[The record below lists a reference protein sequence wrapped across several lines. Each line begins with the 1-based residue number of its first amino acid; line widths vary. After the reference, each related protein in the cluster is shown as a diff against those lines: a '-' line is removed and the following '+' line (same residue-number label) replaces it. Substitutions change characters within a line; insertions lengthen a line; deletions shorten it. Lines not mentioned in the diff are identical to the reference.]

1 MPNNVIILGAGASW
15 AAGVPLMGGFMDQ
28 MWNLAKRGR
37 HGDKVLSPDDTKLL
51 TDALAVRDEL
61 DTYHGRASLDVW
73 NLEEVLS
80 ILSLNALAGRGA
92 DKRKLELM
100 TRAIARTIEITCHV
114 QHSGSLDQPVFSG
127 AGRVQIYENFWHSL
141 FAWSRARND
150 EVPFIITFNYDLV
163 LERSLLH
170 AVTGT
175 NYNRQRAF
183 PSKGFVVDYHTS
195 VLPPVALGLKHV
207 NFHRQNDYHQTDY
220 GHILEEPVNTE
231 AANHFTKINLIKLHG
246 SNNFPKR
253 ARGRPA
259 VKDGGRRL
267 VEPADDPLILPPVFN
282 KASQSI
288 GAEAWAAAL
297 DALRCCKNLIVCG
310 YSLPLTDIYM
320 QYFLKAALGPNQNLN
335 KVFVFD
341 PCLFLPERKSDGDA
355 LKQRYSSNF
364 ASPIQKRIDYSPPG
378 PQSGFRDASL
388 GSLAHLVWL
397 LGEGPDSILFG

>member
-15 AAGVPLMGGFMDQ
+15 SAGVPLMGGFMDQ
-28 MWNLAKRGR
+28 MWNLAKRGK
-37 HGDKVLSPDDTKLL
+37 HHDKVLKQDDTKLL

-61 DTYHGRASLDVW
+61 DAYHGRASLDVW

-80 ILSLNALAGRGA
+80 ILSLNALAGRGS

-100 TRAIARTIEITCHV
+100 TRAIARTIEITCNVRHP
-114 QHSGSLDQPVFSG
+114 GSLDQPILSG
-127 AGRVQIYENFWHSL
+127 EGRVGTYESFWHSL

-150 EVPFIITFNYDLV
+150 EIPFIITFNYDLV

-170 AVTGT
+170 SVIGT
-175 NYNRQRAF
+175 NYNQRRRF
-183 PSKGFVVDYHTS
+183 PSKGFVVDYHTN
-195 VLPPVALGLKHV
+195 VLPPIALGLRHV
-207 NFHRQNDYHQTDY
+207 NFHRADNYHQTDY
-220 GHILEEPVNTE
+220 GHILEESTQADIVSQ
-231 AANHFTKINLIKLHG
+231 FTRINLVKLHG

-253 ARGRPA
+253 ARGRPV
-259 VKDGGRRL
+259 VKDAGRRL
-267 VEPADDPLILPPVFN
+267 VEAADDPLILPPVFN

-310 YSLPLTDIYM
+310 YSLPITDIYM

-335 KVFVFD
+335 KIFVFD

-355 LKQRYSSNF
+355 LKQRYGSNF
-364 ASPIQKRIDYSPPG
+364 AAPIQKRIDYSPPS
-378 PQSGFRDASL
+378 PQGGFSDTTL

-397 LGEGPDSILFG
+397 LREGPDSILFG